1 MQPVVLLPVPL
12 DDFFARLSETVRAEL
27 TTITAAA
34 APMPEPT
41 ADIPALLTRKDA
53 AKYLGISLPTL
64 HKYTQDG
71 KLIAYKIGSQVRYK
85 RNELEEHLTE
95 LYTHKRRA

>member
-1 MQPVVLLPVPL
+1 MEQVVLIPLPI
-12 DDFFARLSETVRAEL
+12 DDFRAMVGETVRAEL

-71 KLIAYKIGSQVRYK
+71 RLIAYKIGSQVRYK
-85 RNELEEHLTE
+85 RHELEEQLTAM
-95 LYTHKRRA
+95 YQHKRRA